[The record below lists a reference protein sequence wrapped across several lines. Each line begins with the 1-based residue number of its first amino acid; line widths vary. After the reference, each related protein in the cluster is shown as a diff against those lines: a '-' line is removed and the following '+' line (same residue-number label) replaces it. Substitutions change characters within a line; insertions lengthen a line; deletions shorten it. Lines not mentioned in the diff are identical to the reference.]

1 MLISEKD
8 RAVIREMFEEL
19 ENPVRLVVFT
29 QGSLKLPGQPDC
41 MYCEQTVKLTQELA
55 ELSDKVSVEVVN
67 FHTEKEKVEEYQIAR
82 IPAIAVV
89 GTKDYGVRYYGIPAG
104 YEFSTLLENII
115 DVSKGKTDLSEE
127 TLEQLAR
134 IDTPVHI
141 QVFVTPTCPYCPKA
155 VRIAHQFAIES
166 PRVRADMVEATEFPD
181 WSQKYGVFGV
191 PKTVINDVEE
201 IEGAVPEEFVLEALL
216 RATAVKA

>member
-104 YEFSTLLENII
+104 YEFSTLLEDII